1 MVRFRPP
8 APYFII
14 VVMSDIQKSIDSFKV
29 AQQGLRHALVSQ
41 RSFQIQ
47 VVIGLLVLL
56 AAWILEFNRIEW
68 LILVITVALVLT
80 AELLNTV
87 VEVVVDLAVR
97 EKLLPD
103 AKLAKDVSAA
113 AVLLLS
119 ALAVIVGLILFVPH
133 LI

>member
-1 MVRFRPP
+1 MG
-8 APYFII
+8 
-14 VVMSDIQKSIDSFKV
+14 QKNGNPSRINSFKV
-29 AQQGLRHALVSQ
+29 AHQGLRHAVVSQ

-47 VVIGLLVLL
+47 VVVGILVLL
-56 AAWILEFNRIEW
+56 AAWIIEFNRIEW
-68 LILVITVALVLT
+68 LILVITIALVLT

-97 EKLLPD
+97 ERLLPD

-119 ALAVIVGLILFVPH
+119 ILAVVVGLILFVPH

>member
-1 MVRFRPP
+1 MELKNGNPSR
-8 APYFII
+8 IN
-14 VVMSDIQKSIDSFKV
+14 SFKV
-29 AQQGLRHALVSQ
+29 AHQGLKHALVSQ

-47 VVIGLLVLL
+47 VAIGILVLL

-68 LILVITVALVLT
+68 HILVITVALVLT

-119 ALAVIVGLILFVPH
+119 ILAVVVGLILFVPH

>member
-1 MVRFRPP
+1 M
-8 APYFII
+8 
-14 VVMSDIQKSIDSFKV
+14 
-29 AQQGLRHALVSQ
+29 
-41 RSFQIQ
+41 
-47 VVIGLLVLL
+47 VLL
-56 AAWILEFNRIEW
+56 GAWILEFNRIEW

-119 ALAVIVGLILFVPH
+119 ILAVVVGLILFVPH

>member
-1 MVRFRPP
+1 M
-8 APYFII
+8 
-14 VVMSDIQKSIDSFKV
+14 
-29 AQQGLRHALVSQ
+29 
-41 RSFQIQ
+41 
-47 VVIGLLVLL
+47 IGLLASL

-68 LILVITVALVLT
+68 LILVITIALVLT

-87 VEVVVDLAVR
+87 VEVVVDLAVS

-119 ALAVIVGLILFVPH
+119 ALAVVVGLILFVPH